1 NRHSFYL
8 PLSLDCRGCELI
20 KFYPDTIT
28 FEVSLSSGKV
38 MLCQLEDNEWYDYD
52 DNLGEEVTM
61 TDFSSSII
69 KGK

>member
-1 NRHSFYL
+1 MS
-8 PLSLDCRGCELI
+8 
-20 KFYPDTIT
+20 
-28 FEVSLSSGKV
+28 
-38 MLCQLEDNEWYDYD
+38 CQLEDNEWYDYD